1 MTGVQPG
8 YVIAERHLMLEI
20 SLFGALAA
28 GLLSFFTPCILPMV
42 PFYLS
47 YMGGLSMAELR
58 GDGEIAPGA
67 QRRLLTSSVFF
78 ALGVTSVFML
88 LGMGAT
94 ALGRAFGDYIEP
106 LSYVAAAILLVFGLH
121 FLGVIRVPLLY
132 REARMES
139 KAEAST
145 VMGAYLMGLAFG
157 FGWTPCVGPALAAI
171 LMIASGMGDIWRG
184 ALLLFV
190 YGAGMTAP
198 FIVAAFFAR
207 PFLAF
212 VQKHRTAFAWVE
224 KGMGVMLIVFAI
236 LIVTGGVNLI
246 ADAMIRWFPVFT
258 SIG

>member
-1 MTGVQPG
+1 
-8 YVIAERHLMLEI
+8 MLEI
-20 SLFGALAA
+20 SLAGALAA

-58 GDGEIAPGA
+58 EDGAIAPGA
-67 QRRLLTSSVFF
+67 QRRLLLSSVFF

-94 ALGRAFGDYIEP
+94 AMGRMFGQYLDT
-106 LSYVAAAILLVFGLH
+106 LAYVAAAVLVVFGLH

-132 REARMES
+132 REARLES
-139 KAEAST
+139 SAEPST
-145 VMGAYLMGLAFG
+145 ALGAYLMGLAFG

-190 YGAGMTAP
+190 YGVGMTAP

-207 PFLAF
+207 PFLAW
-212 VQKHRTAFAWVE
+212 VQRHRAAFAWVE
-224 KGMGVMLIVFAI
+224 KGMGAMLIIFAI
-236 LIVTGGVNLI
+236 LIATGGVSLI
-246 ADAMIRWFPVFT
+246 ADAMIRWVPWFT

>member
-1 MTGVQPG
+1 
-8 YVIAERHLMLEI
+8 MLEI

-58 GDGEIAPGA
+58 GDGQIAPGA
-67 QRRLLTSSVFF
+67 QKRLIVSALFF
-78 ALGVTSVFML
+78 ALGVTTIFML

-94 ALGRAFGDYIEP
+94 ALGSMFGQYLDT
-106 LSYVAAAILLVFGLH
+106 LAYVAAAILLVFGLH

-139 KAEAST
+139 SAEAST
-145 VMGAYLMGLAFG
+145 ILGAYLMGLAFG
-157 FGWTPCVGPALAAI
+157 FGWTPCVGPALASI

-207 PFLAF
+207 PFLAW
-212 VQKHRTAFAWVE
+212 VQRHRAAFGWVE
-224 KGMGVMLIVFAI
+224 KGMGAMLIVFAI
-236 LIVTGGVNLI
+236 LIATGGVNLI
-246 ADAMIRWFPVFT
+246 ADAMIRWFPGFASV
-258 SIG
+258 G